1 MKTKLL
7 KSIQAASTG
16 RRVALPNP
24 IASVS
29 FTSCDPETIDIIRGV
44 GQVIR
49 VEVRLGA
56 TAVIPE
62 EELLSS
68 KERAA
73 SVIEHEKRRISKHI
87 ANHVY
92 GEVRDKLRDLA
103 MELRKRDYSYND
115 PALDIIYELLDMTE
129 Y

>member
-29 FTSCDPETIDIIRGV
+29 FTSREPETIDFIRGI
-44 GQVIR
+44 GEVIT

-56 TAVIPE
+56 TTVIPI
-62 EELLSS
+62 EELHSS
-68 KERAA
+68 KERAE
-73 SVIEHEKRRISKHI
+73 SIIEREKSRISKQI
-87 ANHVY
+87 AHHVY